1 MPQPADS
8 WDGSAVARRAA
19 QEKMASTAGGSSPRK
34 SANVRSPSKAST
46 RARTSL
52 GVSPAAGRASR
63 WYLATA
69 RWTFSPA
76 VANASRSRSDSGSR
90 KG

>member
-1 MPQPADS
+1 
-8 WDGSAVARRAA
+8 
-19 QEKMASTAGGSSPRK
+19 MASTAGGSGPRK

-46 RARTSL
+46 RARTSS
-52 GVSPAAGRASR
+52 GVSPGAGFASR

-76 VANASRSRSDSGSR
+76 FANAIRSRTDSGSR
-90 KG
+90 NG